1 MCECT
6 TRNGVL
12 NPCSYGYQVVCPP
25 MGPYLM
31 TMKEEEER
39 KGVTHGAI
47 RIVRTW
53 WWGIRAI
60 SHGQVA
66 VSLCIVPEAHW
77 NLQTHSLSHS

>member
-1 MCECT
+1 MCVCKRMCECT

-53 WWGIRAI
+53 WWGIRSI

-66 VSLCIVPEAHW
+66 VSLCIVLP
-77 NLQTHSLSHS
+77 LCS

>member
-1 MCECT
+1 MCVCKRMCECT

-53 WWGIRAI
+53 W
-60 SHGQVA
+60 
-66 VSLCIVPEAHW
+66 
-77 NLQTHSLSHS
+77 